1 MPRSSSATS
10 CPTPEE
16 SSNGAREEG
25 RDHPRPAQESYQGRG
40 RNVYRVAI
48 ERVEKALQYAYRD
61 RRVRKRT
68 FRALWIQRINAGARE
83 HGLTYSQLMNGLK
96 KAGVE
101 LDRKVLSDLAVRE
114 PAAFKSLVDQAQAAL
129 AADPQ
134 ADPQAEPQAVA

>member
-1 MPRSSSATS
+1 M
-10 CPTPEE
+10 
-16 SSNGAREEG
+16 ARVKRG
-25 RDHPRPAQESYQGRG
+25 VTTHARHKKVIKQAKGYQGRG

-114 PAAFKSLVDQAQAAL
+114 PAAFKSLVEQAQAAL
-129 AADPQ
+129 AAGPQ
-134 ADPQAEPQAVA
+134 ASE

>member
-1 MPRSSSATS
+1 M
-10 CPTPEE
+10 
-16 SSNGAREEG
+16 ARVKRG
-25 RDHPRPAQESYQGRG
+25 VTTHARHKKVIKQAKGYQGRG
-40 RNVYRVAI
+40 RNAYRVAV

-61 RRVRKRT
+61 RRVRKRN

-83 HGLTYSQLMNGLK
+83 HGLTYSQLMNGLR

-129 AADPQ
+129 AADSQ
-134 ADPQAEPQAVA
+134 ADSRAGA

>member
-1 MPRSSSATS
+1 M
-10 CPTPEE
+10 
-16 SSNGAREEG
+16 ARVKRG
-25 RDHPRPAQESYQGRG
+25 VTTHARHKKVIKQAKGYQGRG

-68 FRALWIQRINAGARE
+68 FRGLWIQRINAGARQ

-96 KAGVE
+96 KAGIE

-129 AADPQ
+129 AADSQ
-134 ADPQAEPQAVA
+134 ASE

>member
-1 MPRSSSATS
+1 M
-10 CPTPEE
+10 
-16 SSNGAREEG
+16 ARVKRG
-25 RDHPRPAQESYQGRG
+25 VTTHARHKKVIKQAKGYQGRG

-68 FRALWIQRINAGARE
+68 FRGLWIQRINAGARE

-134 ADPQAEPQAVA
+134 AGA